1 MNLDNND
8 LLNKFLYNEIE
19 LNKTEIWSKLN
30 KTLKMN
36 KLKEFSNN
44 ILKTEY
50 ELDPKEIEY
59 AVKYFKTLIDKKIIT
74 KNNEVDYNK
83 DTQKIEKIININFN
97 NKTRKFFYKK
107 EKKSNLSGTVKKSK
121 QTSKTNNNNNKKNKN
136 NKTSKKDISNEI
148 IIEDDNC

>member
-19 LNKTEIWSKLN
+19 INKTEIWSKLN
-30 KTLKMN
+30 KTLKIN
-36 KLKEFSNN
+36 KLKDFSND
-44 ILKTEY
+44 ILKSKYQLE
-50 ELDPKEIEY
+50 PKEIDH
-59 AVKYFKTLIDKKIIT
+59 AIKYFKTLIDKKIIT

-121 QTSKTNNNNNKKNKN
+121 QTSKTNNNKKNKN